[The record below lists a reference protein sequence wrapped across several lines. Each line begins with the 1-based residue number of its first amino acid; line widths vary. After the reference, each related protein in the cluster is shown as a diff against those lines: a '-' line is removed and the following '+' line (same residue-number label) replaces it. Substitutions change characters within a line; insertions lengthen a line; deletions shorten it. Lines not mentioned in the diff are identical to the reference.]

1 MVELAIAIGI
11 ALNLLFTEVGGFTS
25 AGLVVPGYLALY
37 LDQPGRLAAT
47 LLLSVATWAA
57 VRYGLSRLIVLYGRR
72 RLGMAVLVG
81 FVLNGLLNLALR
93 ELPPQPVDMRIIG
106 YIVPGIIANEALSQG
121 VVPTLATTLLIAGLV
136 RLALL
141 AIAGWTG

>member
-11 ALNLLFTEVGGFTS
+11 ALNLLFTEVFGFTS

-47 LLLSVATWAA
+47 LLLSVATWAT

-141 AIAGWTG
+141 AIAGWNG